1 MRQLIKILFLLFI
14 GLSFLL
20 CFLFIRG
27 GCFSLN
33 NSQSIIIVNKYPTL
47 QKLYYIWCEDNQKVY
62 DSFPLCEENLQE
74 GVVKRMIWCRDKKY
88 KSLTPCVKH
97 FPDMY
102 KAIEIKEIK
111 FLPDILYLFLI
122 ISVLIFIR
130 VFYSMRIFLK

>member
-1 MRQLIKILFLLFI
+1 MCQLIKILILLFI
-14 GLSFLL
+14 GASFLL
-20 CFLFIRG
+20 CFLFVRG
-27 GCFSLN
+27 GCISLN
-33 NSQSIIIVNKYPTL
+33 NFPSIIIINKYPTF
-47 QKLYYIWCEDNQKVY
+47 QKQYYIWCEDNEEVY

-74 GVVKRMIWCRDKKY
+74 GVAKNMIWCRDKKY

-102 KAIEIKEIK
+102 KAIEIKKIK

>member
-1 MRQLIKILFLLFI
+1 MRQLTKILILLFI
-14 GLSFLL
+14 GASFLL
-20 CFLFIRG
+20 CFLFVRG
-27 GCFSLN
+27 GCISLN
-33 NSQSIIIVNKYPTL
+33 NFPSIIIINKYPTF
-47 QKLYYIWCEDNQKVY
+47 QKQYYIWCEDNEEVY
-62 DSFPLCEENLQE
+62 DSFPLCKENLQE
-74 GVVKRMIWCRDKKY
+74 GVAKNMIWCRDKKY

-111 FLPDILYLFLI
+111 FLPDILHLFLI